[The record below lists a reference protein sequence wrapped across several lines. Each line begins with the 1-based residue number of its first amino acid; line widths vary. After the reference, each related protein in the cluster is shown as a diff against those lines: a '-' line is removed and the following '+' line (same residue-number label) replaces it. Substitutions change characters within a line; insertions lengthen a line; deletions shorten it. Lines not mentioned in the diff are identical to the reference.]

1 MNEASLR
8 KLFESVL
15 VASLSVPLVVAC
27 GGKLGDGSEAEL
39 DASDSDSN
47 VSDGGSV
54 DGHFASD
61 GQVLGDHF
69 TPPSDGGFQDHAS
82 GSCHVPPGACEY
94 VLPLSCSDAG
104 LPPDGGPLNCAA
116 LCLDG
121 GAGNFGCTPST
132 GPNGEPSVTCYA
144 CGVGRRPSG
153 LVATKRKRAGHGVSE
168 LGAYFAEVAH
178 LEAASVHAFHMLE
191 RELVEHGAPK
201 RLTRAAARA
210 ARDEIR
216 HARVTSRLARRF
228 GGVPQTPRVVQR
240 RRRSLVS
247 IACENAVEGC
257 VRETFG
263 ALEATWQAKNA
274 ADGEVRSKM
283 ARIAIDE
290 TRHAAL
296 AWAVHQWAWTKLDAR
311 GQRRV
316 LRARRDAVATLAR
329 ESATPKPE
337 ALVRDAGAFDAGAAV
352 ALVLAMDRSLWA
364 Y

>member
-8 KLFESVL
+8 RLFETVL
-15 VASLSVPLVVAC
+15 AASLSVPLVIAC
-27 GGKLGDGSEAEL
+27 GGKLGDGREAEL
-39 DASDSDSN
+39 DASDSDAN
-47 VSDGGSV
+47 APDGGSIDAHV
-54 DGHFASD
+54 AND
-61 GQVLGDHF
+61 GQVVADHF
-69 TPPSDGGFQDHAS
+69 TPPPDGGFQDHAS

-104 LPPDGGPLNCAA
+104 LPPDGGPLNCPA
-116 LCLDG
+116 LCLDP

-132 GPNGEPSVTCYA
+132 GPNGEPSVTCYS

-153 LVATKRKRAGHGVSE
+153 LVATKRKRGGHGVSE
-168 LGAYFAEVAH
+168 LGAYFAEIAH

-191 RELVEHGAPK
+191 RELVDHGAPQ

-240 RRRSLVS
+240 TRRSLVS

-283 ARIAIDE
+283 ARIAVDE

-316 LRARRDAVATLAR
+316 LRARRDAVQTLAR
-329 ESATPKPE
+329 EVATPKPE
-337 ALVRDAGAFDAGAAV
+337 ALVREAGAFDASAALS
-352 ALVLAMDRSLWA
+352 LVRAMDRSLWA
-364 Y
+364 C